1 MCDRFKIPCITTST
15 VAPLSHSRFVTS
27 IAPKDDLVGKA
38 AAALIQNLGWNSF
51 LLTYQDS
58 QAIPEIANLLSIWHN
73 QRGTRT
79 ILKVLQ
85 LPPDSAHYEAFL
97 KYVREKLK
105 QTNIVVHTRDVGTIH
120 SILSA
125 ASLLNMTE
133 SRYSFMFTNP
143 VSIIQI
149 I

>member
-1 MCDRFKIPCITTST
+1 MSFN
-15 VAPLSHSRFVTS
+15 
-27 IAPKDDLVGKA
+27 
-38 AAALIQNLGWNSF
+38 LILP
-51 LLTYQDS
+51 
-58 QAIPEIANLLSIWHN
+58 AIPEIANLLSIWHN

-85 LPPDSAHYEAFL
+85 LPPDSSHYEAFL

-143 VSIIQI
+143 DLSLLDDFFQSLQRLYKCNITGFQLVRHDPLMKFLKFEN
-149 I
+149 